1 MLIVALVGHLELPEG
16 DIADCSVKEAV
27 GQICTLKA
35 LHRDAV
41 FLIQLLGDPPG
52 NTVQLHAVELRVIH
66 AFGNKPHK
74 VSDTAG
80 GLQHIAGLKA
90 HILQGTVHRLD
101 HHRRRIEG
109 CQRGF
114 PCRRIFFIGKHCL
127 QLGIMGIVLFE
138 ELRETAPAHIVGKHA
153 LLRRCCQ
160 PAFRVQLV
168 QKLNGT
174 DIVIEPFQRCAH
186 ADIITLDLEVGSVLG
201 VDFRVQHMRHDLSGP
216 FHLRRRGER
225 FFLVI
230 QQGLRIGVGHDL
242 TVFDGADGQS
252 IQFFVR

>member
-1 MLIVALVGHLELPEG
+1 MLVIALVGYLELPEG
-16 DIADCSVKEAV
+16 DIADCGVKEAV

-41 FLIQLLGDPPG
+41 FLIELLGDPPR

-74 VSDTAG
+74 VSDAAG

-101 HHRRRIEG
+101 HHGRRIEG
-109 CQRGF
+109 RQRGF
-114 PCRRIFFIGKHCL
+114 SRRRIFLIGKHIL
-127 QLGIMGIVLFE
+127 QLGIMGIVLLE

-153 LLRRCCQ
+153 LLRGCCQ
-160 PAFRVQLV
+160 PVFRIQLI

-174 DIVIEPFQRCAH
+174 DIVIEPFQRRAH
-186 ADIITLDLEVGSVLG
+186 ADIIALDLEVGSVLG
-201 VDFRVQHMRHDLSGP
+201 VDFRMQHMRRDLGRL
-216 FHLRRRGER
+216 FHL
-225 FFLVI
+225 
-230 QQGLRIGVGHDL
+230 
-242 TVFDGADGQS
+242 
-252 IQFFVR
+252 